1 MEEVD
6 GPAAGPEGPGAPA
19 RGGGTGDGGR
29 RRRRVGGGN
38 TSQVGYSKPVLPP
51 LRLNGM
57 EGHDGKV
64 RETRRRRRN
73 KKGADSIP
81 SRTERQVEG
90 NDVEAEGVKE
100 QSIGR
105 ASRESLGVGSELEES
120 MNGVRDKKEEVA
132 GNSVRDQGKDKGMEG
147 GHGRGID
154 GSGNKH
160 DEVGSNDAGDHQSG
174 EGASLFPPRPAPARY
189 RAASSSPEKG
199 KVAHGAAVAVLPS
212 QVEGKDHGAGD
223 ERNDNMSMDQA
234 DGERKRV
241 ASQGADEEAGSG
253 DTGEG
258 EAEAEAVGGA
268 DKKRVTRPFS
278 STLWDGNV
286 TIAARHGV
294 MCRRAS
300 IGCIIFIVVIIIVSV
315 RQSQQ

>member
-1 MEEVD
+1 M
-6 GPAAGPEGPGAPA
+6 
-19 RGGGTGDGGR
+19 
-29 RRRRVGGGN
+29 GGGN

-174 EGASLFPPRPAPARY
+174 EGRKLVSPKAGACQVQGCELIPGEGQGRPWRRCCRPPIPGR
-189 RAASSSPEKG
+189 
-199 KVAHGAAVAVLPS
+199 
-212 QVEGKDHGAGD
+212 
-223 ERNDNMSMDQA
+223 
-234 DGERKRV
+234 GERPR
-241 ASQGADEEAGSG
+241 SRRREE
-253 DTGEG
+253 
-258 EAEAEAVGGA
+258 
-268 DKKRVTRPFS
+268 
-278 STLWDGNV
+278 
-286 TIAARHGV
+286 
-294 MCRRAS
+294 
-300 IGCIIFIVVIIIVSV
+300 
-315 RQSQQ
+315 

>member
-1 MEEVD
+1 M
-6 GPAAGPEGPGAPA
+6 
-19 RGGGTGDGGR
+19 
-29 RRRRVGGGN
+29 
-38 TSQVGYSKPVLPP
+38 SQVGYSKPVLPP

-73 KKGADSIP
+73 KKGANADSIP
-81 SRTERQVEG
+81 SRVERQGEEKDEDAKG
-90 NDVEAEGVKE
+90 EENT
-100 QSIGR
+100 SRGR
-105 ASRESLGVGSELEES
+105 ASRETRGVGSEHGES
-120 MNGVRDKKEEVA
+120 TNGVRDKKEEVA
-132 GNSVRDQGKDKGMEG
+132 GNVVWHQVKDKGLERG
-147 GHGRGID
+147 RGRGID
-154 GSGNKH
+154 GSGNEP
-160 DEVGSNDAGDHQSG
+160 DESGSDDAGDHQSG
-174 EGASLFPPRPAPARY
+174 EGASLFPPMPAPARY

-199 KVAHGAAVAVLPS
+199 RVIHGAAAAVLPS
-212 QVEGKDHGAGD
+212 QVEGKGHETGD
-223 ERNDNMSMDQA
+223 ESNKDVSTDKA

-241 ASQGADEEAGSG
+241 TGEGADEESGS
-253 DTGEG
+253 G
-258 EAEAEAVGGA
+258 EAEAEEVAVAQGGA

-286 TIAARHGV
+286 TIASRHGV